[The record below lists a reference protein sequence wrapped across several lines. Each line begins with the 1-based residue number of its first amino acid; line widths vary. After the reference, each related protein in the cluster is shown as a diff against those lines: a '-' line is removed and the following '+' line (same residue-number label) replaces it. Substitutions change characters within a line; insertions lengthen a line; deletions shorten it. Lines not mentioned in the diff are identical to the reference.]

1 MSRSLDMMAIRLI
14 LKYAERGF
22 SQRDI
27 AKAAR
32 CSRNTV
38 ASVLIRATRLK
49 MTFQK
54 ALNLSDKDLRNT
66 FYPTIDPMKD
76 VPEPDV
82 EYIVQELK
90 NKHVTLTM
98 LHEEYLDQ
106 NPNGLKYTQFCERIR
121 TYIDTRKITMHIE
134 RKAGERME
142 IDWSGDAVYYRDP
155 ITGDR
160 VRCYVLVVVLGRSGY
175 PYAEAFQERNQ
186 TNYITGIVH
195 ALHYYG
201 GAPRMFVPDND
212 KSAVIKHRKYEIVL
226 NRMFEEMA
234 DYYGVAVIPTRVRHP
249 KDKAS
254 VEKTVFDLA
263 ERELLGRGRNE
274 TFHAVSDINAYL
286 RKIMKSFSDKPFQK
300 KNGSRYSQF
309 REEDFPQLKALPS
322 KPYEVRVHKF
332 AKVHP
337 DYHVDFERILY
348 STPYNYAH
356 REVEIIAS
364 IHLIEIWCDHVKIA
378 SHCRN
383 YDLKKRYVT
392 EESHMPKEHQA
403 MKGMSKEYFEKWAEK
418 TSPDTLRLVNEIFA
432 GRRIEEQGY
441 RACLGLMSLA
451 KKNVSCFKQAV
462 ECVVQNHAY
471 SYKVVA
477 EFFKTFESR
486 LVECPVKNSNVR
498 GPEYYGGVH
507 KC

>member
-1 MSRSLDMMAIRLI
+1 MMAIRLI
-14 LKYAERGF
+14 LKYNEQGF
-22 SQRDI
+22 SQRDV
-27 AKAAR
+27 AKSAR

-38 ASVLIRATRLK
+38 LSVLSRATRLN
-49 MTFQK
+49 MTLEK
-54 ALNLSDKDLRNT
+54 VDNLSDTDLYDL
-66 FYPTIDPMKD
+66 FYPRIDPMKD

-82 EYIVQELK
+82 EYILKELK
-90 NKHVTLTM
+90 NKHVTLLM
-98 LHEEYLDQ
+98 LHEEYLEQ

-121 TYIDTRKITMHIE
+121 RVIDTRRITMHIE

-142 IDWSGDAVYYRDP
+142 IDWSGDAVYYTDP

-160 VRCYVLVVVLGRSGY
+160 VRCFVLVIALGRSGY

-186 TNYITGIVH
+186 TNYITGVVH

-212 KSAVIKHRKYEIVL
+212 KSAVTKHGKYEIVL

-234 DYYGVAVIPTRVRHP
+234 DYYGVAVMPARVRHP
-249 KDKAS
+249 KDKGS

-274 TFHAVSDINAYL
+274 TFQSLSDINRYL
-286 RKIMKSFSDKPFQK
+286 QRIMRSFSDKPFQK
-300 KNGSRYSQF
+300 KDGSRYSQF
-309 REEDFPQLKALPS
+309 KEEDFPQLKALPS
-322 KPYEVRVHKF
+322 SPYEVRIHKF

-383 YDLKKRYVT
+383 YDSKKRYIT
-392 EESHMPKEHQA
+392 EESHMPKEHRR
-403 MKGMSKEYFEKWAEK
+403 MKGMSRDYFEKWAEK
-418 TSPDTLRLVNEIFA
+418 ASPDTLKLVNEIFA
-432 GRRIEEQGY
+432 SRQIEEQGY
-441 RACLGLMSLA
+441 RACQGLMGLA
-451 KKNVSCFKQAV
+451 KKNLSCFKQAV
-462 ECVVQNHAY
+462 EFVVSHQAY
-471 SYKVVA
+471 SYKAVA
-477 EFFKTFESR
+477 ESFKRFESR
-486 LVECPVKNSNVR
+486 LTEMPVQNSNIR
-498 GPEYYGGVH
+498 GPEYYGGVR